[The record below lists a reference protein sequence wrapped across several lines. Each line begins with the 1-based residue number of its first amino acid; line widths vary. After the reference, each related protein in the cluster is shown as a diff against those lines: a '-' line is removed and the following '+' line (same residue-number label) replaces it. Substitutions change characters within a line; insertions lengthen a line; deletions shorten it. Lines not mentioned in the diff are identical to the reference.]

1 MLAEV
6 QAMHGTVVIADAD
19 PTVRKAIRYGLSRAG
34 VKAVE
39 SASGTAAL
47 IQLVTGRGRVAA
59 VVAGHPIDDLDG
71 AALVAA
77 VRAVAP
83 AVPIF
88 LFCGDSLDSTEIW
101 EAEVYLK
108 PYGLLE
114 MCAAV
119 AEAVGVSCRVPA
131 AA

>member
-1 MLAEV
+1 
-6 QAMHGTVVIADAD
+6 MHGTVVIADAD
-19 PTVRKAIRYGLSRAG
+19 PALRQIIRYGLARAG

-39 SASGTAAL
+39 TASGTAAL
-47 IQLVTGRGRVAA
+47 IRLVTGRGRIAA
-59 VVAGHPIDDLDG
+59 VVAGHPLDGLGG
-71 AALVAA
+71 AALVTA

-88 LFCGDSLDSTEIW
+88 LFCGDSLDSTEVW

-108 PYGLLE
+108 PHGLLE

-119 AEAVGVSCRVPA
+119 AEAVGVCCRVPVA
-131 AA
+131 A